1 MVKSGSTASLRMQPD
16 SRKQKQE
23 NGKQYCL
30 STAYLAPVE
39 YYSLLASAEN
49 VLLEQHEFF
58 IKQTYRN
65 RCTIATANG
74 LMDLTIPVE
83 KSEEKKIL
91 IRDVR
96 ISNHGNWRVN
106 HWRSITSA
114 YQSSPFFEYYADD
127 FVHFY
132 EKEWDFL
139 WDYNL
144 ALQNKVL
151 ELLEIK
157 PAIQFT
163 DNYFESYGPERIDLR
178 EIIHPKKSA
187 FFPEFLPYYQVFSR
201 KSGFQQ
207 NLSIIDLL
215 FNMGNESI
223 LILKSF
229 KADE

>member
-1 MVKSGSTASLRMQPD
+1 MEKSGSTDSLRMQPD
-16 SRKQKQE
+16 SNVQNQE
-23 NGKQYCL
+23 RRKQYCL

-39 YYSLLASAEN
+39 YYALLASAEN
-49 VLLEQHEFF
+49 ILLEQHDFF

-65 RCTIATANG
+65 RCSIATANG
-74 LMDLTIPVE
+74 LMDLTIPTE
-83 KSEEKKIL
+83 KSEGNKTRIK
-91 IRDVR
+91 DVR

-127 FVHFY
+127 FIPFF

-151 ELLEIK
+151 ELLDIK
-157 PAIQFT
+157 PVIQFT
-163 DNYFESYGPERIDLR
+163 DSYIESYGRERIDLR

-187 FFPEFLPYYQVFSR
+187 FFPEFRTYYQVFSQ
-201 KSGFQQ
+201 KYGFQQ

-223 LILKSF
+223 LVLKSF
-229 KADE
+229 

>member
-1 MVKSGSTASLRMQPD
+1 MEKSGSTASLKMQPD
-16 SRKQKQE
+16 SRKQKQV

-39 YYSLLASAEN
+39 YYALLASTEN

-74 LMDLTIPVE
+74 LMDLTIPIE
-83 KSEEKKIL
+83 KSEEKKTL
-91 IRDVR
+91 IKDVR

-106 HWRSITSA
+106 HWRSIISA

-144 ALQNKVL
+144 ALQNQVL

-157 PAIQFT
+157 PAIKFT
-163 DNYFESYGPERIDLR
+163 DKYVESYSPEWIDLR

-187 FFPEFLPYYQVFSR
+187 VFPEFLSYYQVFSN
-201 KSGFQQ
+201 KYGFQQ
-207 NLSIIDLL
+207 HLSIIDLL

-223 LILKSF
+223 LILNSF